1 MALVKKV
8 QFAQKGKKI
17 EYKGIG
23 SYDAEQLYKE
33 LITQSKA
40 NYNFTNEQ
48 FNQLLE
54 AVKNGAITKKE
65 DGNWIVDNA
74 ALSNIRES
82 GSGQQTPS
90 GKESGWGYETYDG
103 NKAKSYGIFTSKG
116 TKELRET
123 DAQLGDLYA
132 FLDKAFSKVMDK
144 ENEKER
150 AEKAKKE
157 AAEEPKKEVPATKTA
172 YNGENY
178 IGSILQTYYGNN
190 PKWKESLS
198 RSTSPKKALVE
209 ALDTIAIP
217 NASKF
222 YSNTDFT
229 NLYATEQDFINA
241 LTKLK
246 EAIDKDQN
254 AAHLWD
260 RLGFGDLTTYLP
272 NKKGV
277 KPEGGQNK
285 QGEVQDTDFVSFLS
299 DTYAYPSWEGYIP
312 IYNPD
317 YISQIKLDK
326 ANPSLINKY
335 IKNNFLTIDDSITGL
350 NNNQSTSELLQ
361 LLYGYA
367 YKAFSNKQD
376 PVITNKGNTWETS
389 TYIVPYTFDVN
400 TGTFLEITPSTGR
413 IAKNSIKA
421 LPENHDLRQE
431 YYNHWLKNIKDKE
444 YTPIEQWSI
453 TPPRYLN
460 YNIPSNKQGGVIK
473 MQYGSKFFDNI
484 ITKQQEYTLQAIEK
498 AKQEKQKEEEER
510 TEQFR
515 TGKTVLSNVLPKPL
529 MERSDEGAKNA
540 SKVIGAPWAP
550 AHVDESLLNEAQN
563 VELSG
568 DDIWLLTNTATDLAS
583 TLASFIPGY
592 GTVASAGLGVGSSVS
607 QLTYDLTHDEN
618 KLSAFGN
625 FLLNTSLD
633 LVGLLPYLGATGKAI
648 KIANNIRGS
657 KNLVRALQVLGAVN
671 VGPAFV
677 QSFNQLIDDP
687 SKLTVDDWRMLGGG
701 LNLIG
706 GIVNSNTTLK
716 QYKRG
721 ATPDGAVVETTQG
734 RKVVLNQDQLE
745 QVIGAGK
752 DAKTR
757 TETWEKQNAKLREIT
772 GAKESDGL
780 DVPFNKGYTP
790 FVGREWHPIGESPV
804 VETKLKFAE
813 QFQPK
818 GFSDKAIS
826 AKMINNFVK
835 KTLTN
840 SSTPTNKQSVA
851 SVDTPTNKQPV
862 NTPTNIPDNTT
873 TNTPT
878 PKPTKNKSKNTKSG
892 SKSKKGKKLQ
902 EGGVIMMMQKGY
914 KITKDDDVKYFKTK
928 AERDWWL
935 KNHDPEKQ
943 YTTDDNEYDLPQ
955 GIEYFNST
963 YVANNR
969 QFNNYEDAARHGEVS
984 EDTINQTKLW
994 DTSDNWKEGSTN
1006 WGNTV
1011 SNSNANANYHKDKK
1025 QEAIQAQEDSVYKD
1039 FDNLL
1044 KRFQSNEAL
1053 TDNEKT
1059 TLLNWFSTQAD
1070 IIYKNNKDKA
1080 ARNNQVFN
1088 EAKAQP
1094 YFININEKSLD
1105 KLKEGAVQL
1114 ALQQRQDNILGQHHH
1129 NPGYADI
1136 PEVTENYILNDDGT
1150 YKLVGEDF
1158 NADLYTPVAQGVR
1171 SHSADTNYVSNY
1183 YKKHTAEKQE
1193 DQGDQGG
1200 EKYEGRSSID
1210 EKSLKPEGDTTDQ
1223 GIREDKLIGLN
1234 RLFGTLAANNL
1245 ARQYDKKVRVANK
1258 DFKYEQELLEGNYHA
1273 RKHAELATAKLNSI
1287 ANNRFTNDAA
1297 LQLAGNLS
1305 ATNQGQ
1311 AYNLQASQADS
1322 QRFFDTRH
1330 RIVDTINKNMLYNTQ
1345 VADFNRSMNV
1355 DLYNYLTRSKR
1366 DLILNQAKAID
1377 NFAMQEQQEAAN
1389 AYAQTR
1395 QMDLQRNAQLME
1407 TELDAIN
1414 NQYMLRLD
1422 NIEKNKDKYSPEEY
1436 EKAIRDLDTW
1446 KRAQQAAILD
1456 NLSKNN
1462 RNILS
1467 YKPLVYTKSKTYG
1480 RKGIYLTP
1488 DGREVTYDKNGTPVY
1503 YEEGMPIY
1511 DKDGVQYKKA
1521 GGTIKRIHKKGG
1533 SLSANQKFILENSK
1547 DFNKALRDSLK
1558 EFYKNIRESNKKKRT

>member
-17 EYKGIG
+17 EYKGKG
-23 SYDAEQLYKE
+23 SYDAEQLYEE
-33 LITQSKA
+33 LTNQSKV
-40 NYNFTNEQ
+40 NYNFTKEQ
-48 FNQLLE
+48 FNQLLD
-54 AVKNGAITKKE
+54 AVKNGAIFKDEYGDWNVYNT
-65 DGNWIVDNA
+65 
-74 ALSNIRES
+74 ALSNVRES

-90 GKESGWGYETYDG
+90 GKESGWGYETYDR

-144 ENEKER
+144 EKEKER

-157 AAEEPKKEVPATKTA
+157 ATEEPKKEVPVTKTA

-190 PKWKESLS
+190 PKWKEALS
-198 RSTSPKKALVE
+198 RATSPKKALVE
-209 ALDTIAIP
+209 ALTTIAIP

-222 YSNTDFT
+222 YNTTDFT
-229 NLYATEQDFINA
+229 NLYTTEQDFINA

-246 EAIDKDQN
+246 EAIDKDQD

-260 RLGFGDLTTYLP
+260 RLGFGDLATYLP
-272 NKKGV
+272 EKKEI
-277 KPEGGQNK
+277 KPEGGQGD
-285 QGEVQDTDFVSFLS
+285 QGKKQDTNFASFLS
-299 DTYAYPSWEGYIP
+299 DTYTYPSWEGQIP

-335 IKNNFLTIDDSITGL
+335 VKNSFLNIDDSITGL

-361 LLYGYA
+361 LLYSYA

-431 YYNHWLKNIKDKE
+431 YYNYWLTNIKDKE
-444 YTPIEQWSI
+444 YTPIQKWTI
-453 TPPRYLN
+453 TPPQYLN

-540 SKVIGAPWAP
+540 SKIIGAPWAP

-563 VELSG
+563 VKLSG

-592 GTVASAGLGVGSSVS
+592 GTVASAGLGVGSSIS
-607 QLTYDLTHDEN
+607 QLTYDLANNEN

-648 KIANNIRGS
+648 KIANNIRNS

-687 SKLTVDDWRMLGGG
+687 SKLTVDDWRVLGGG

-721 ATPDGAVVETTQG
+721 AVQDGAIVETTQG

-745 QVIGAGK
+745 QVKDAGK

-790 FVGREWHPIGESPV
+790 FIGREWHPIGESPV
-804 VETKLKFAE
+804 VETKLKFLE

-818 GFSDKAIS
+818 GWNDKAVS
-826 AKMINNFVK
+826 AKRINAYVK
-835 KTLTN
+835 KVLAGN
-840 SSTPTNKQSVA
+840 S
-851 SVDTPTNKQPV
+851 
-862 NTPTNIPDNTT
+862 NTT
-873 TNTPT
+873 SNNTTSTGTSNTTSTATNT
-878 PKPTKNKSKNTKSG
+878 SSASGVSNTTVDNATGGVVLK
-892 SKSKKGKKLQ
+892 
-902 EGGVIMMMQKGY
+902 EGGIIKMQGGNKMGY
-914 KITKDDDVKYFKTK
+914 KISKGDTTLYFKTR
-928 AERDWWL
+928 AERDFWL
-935 KNHDPEKQ
+935 KNNDLTRQ
-943 YTTDDNEYDLPQ
+943 FTTDDEQYQLPDNQ
-955 GIEYFNST
+955 DYYNST

-994 DTSDNWKEGSTN
+994 DTSEKWKEGSTN

-1011 SNSNANANYHKDKK
+1011 SNSNANANYYKGKE
-1025 QEAIQAQEDSVYKD
+1025 QEAKQAQEDPVYKA
-1039 FDNLL
+1039 FNNLL
-1044 KRFQSNEAL
+1044 KRFKAGETL
-1053 TDNEKT
+1053 TDNEGNV
-1059 TLLNWFSTQAD
+1059 LLNWFSTQAD
-1070 IIYKNNKDKA
+1070 IIQKNKGS
-1080 ARNNQVFN
+1080 
-1088 EAKAQP
+1088 QP
-1094 YFININEKSLD
+1094 YFIKD
-1105 KLKEGAVQL
+1105 KEWTLKNLTPNAVTL
-1114 ALQQRQDNILGQHHH
+1114 ALQQRQDNVLGQHHH
-1129 NPGYADI
+1129 NPGYAAI

-1150 YKLVGEDF
+1150 YELAGEDF
-1158 NADLYTPVAQGVR
+1158 NADLYTPVAQGVK
-1171 SHSADTNYVSNY
+1171 SHSADTNYVLNY
-1183 YKKHTAEKQE
+1183 YKKPTTEKQ
-1193 DQGDQGG
+1193 GDKGG
-1200 EKYEGRSSID
+1200 KEYEGRSSIN
-1210 EKSLKPEGDTTDQ
+1210 EKSLKPEGDNTDQ
-1223 GIREDKLIGLN
+1223 GIREDKLIGTG

-1245 ARQYDKKVRVANK
+1245 AHQYDKNLRVANK

-1311 AYNLQASQADS
+1311 AYNLQAAQADS
-1322 QRFFDTRH
+1322 QRFYDSRH

-1345 VADFNRSMNV
+1345 VADYNRAMNV
-1355 DLYNYLTRSKR
+1355 DLWNYAQKSQR
-1366 DLILNQAKAID
+1366 DLWLNQAKAVD
-1377 NFAMQEQQEAAN
+1377 NFLMQEQQEAAN

-1395 QMDLQRNAQLME
+1395 QMDLQRNSQLME

-1414 NQYMLRLD
+1414 NQYLLRLD
-1422 NIEKNKDKYSPEEY
+1422 SIEKNKDKYSPEEY
-1436 EKAIRDLDTW
+1436 EKAIKSLDTW
-1446 KRAQQAAILD
+1446 KRDQQATILD
-1456 NLSKNN
+1456 TLSKNN

-1488 DGREVTYDKNGTPVY
+1488 DGREVTYDKNGIPVY

-1533 SLSANQKFILENSK
+1533 SLSANQKFILESSK

>member
-17 EYKGIG
+17 EYKGKG
-23 SYDAEQLYKE
+23 SYDAEQLYEE
-33 LITQSKA
+33 LTNQSKV
-40 NYNFTNEQ
+40 NYNFTKEQ
-48 FNQLLE
+48 FNQLLD
-54 AVKNGAITKKE
+54 AVKNGAIFKDEYGDWNVYNT
-65 DGNWIVDNA
+65 
-74 ALSNIRES
+74 ALSNVRES

-90 GKESGWGYETYDG
+90 GKESGWGYETYDR

-144 ENEKER
+144 EKEKER
-150 AEKAKKE
+150 AEKAKRE
-157 AAEEPKKEVPATKTA
+157 AAEEPKKEVPVTKTA

-209 ALDTIAIP
+209 ALSTIAIP

-246 EAIDKDQN
+246 EAIDKDQD

-260 RLGFGDLTTYLP
+260 RLGFGDLATYLP
-272 NKKGV
+272 EKKEI
-277 KPEGGQNK
+277 KPEGGQGD
-285 QGEVQDTDFVSFLS
+285 QGKKQDTNFASFLS
-299 DTYAYPSWEGYIP
+299 DTYTYPSWEGQIP

-335 IKNNFLTIDDSITGL
+335 VKNSFLNIDDSITGL

-361 LLYGYA
+361 LLYSYA
-367 YKAFSNKQD
+367 YKAFSNKQN

-431 YYNHWLKNIKDKE
+431 YYNYWLNNIKDKE
-444 YTPIEQWSI
+444 YTPIQKWTI
-453 TPPRYLN
+453 TPPQYLN

-540 SKVIGAPWAP
+540 SKIIGAPWAP

-563 VELSG
+563 VKLSG

-592 GTVASAGLGVGSSVS
+592 GTVASAGLGVGSSIS
-607 QLTYDLTHDEN
+607 QLTYDLANNEN

-625 FLLNTSLD
+625 FFLNTSLD

-648 KIANNIRGS
+648 KIANNIRNS

-687 SKLTVDDWRMLGGG
+687 SKLTVDDWRVLGGG

-780 DVPFNKGYTP
+780 DVPFNRGYTP
-790 FVGREWHPIGESPV
+790 FIGREWHPFGESPV
-804 VETKLKFAE
+804 VETKLKFLE

-818 GFSDKAIS
+818 GWNDKAVS
-826 AKMINNFVK
+826 AKRMNAYAK
-835 KTLTN
+835 KVLLGD
-840 SSTPTNKQSVA
+840 S
-851 SVDTPTNKQPV
+851 
-862 NTPTNIPDNTT
+862 NTT
-873 TNTPT
+873 SNNTTSTGTSNTTSTSTNT
-878 PKPTKNKSKNTKSG
+878 SSASGVSNTTVDNATG
-892 SKSKKGKKLQ
+892 SVVLK
-902 EGGVIMMMQKGY
+902 EGGIIKMQGGNKMGY
-914 KITKDDDVKYFKTK
+914 KISKGDTTLYFKTR
-928 AERDWWL
+928 AERDFWL
-935 KNHDPEKQ
+935 KNNDLTRQ
-943 YTTDDNEYDLPQ
+943 FTTDDEQYQLPDNQ
-955 GIEYFNST
+955 DYYNST

-994 DTSDNWKEGSTN
+994 DTSDKWKEDSAN

-1025 QEAIQAQEDSVYKD
+1025 QEAVQAQEDSVYKD
-1039 FDNLL
+1039 FNNLL
-1044 KRFQSNEAL
+1044 KRFKAEETL
-1053 TDNEKT
+1053 TDNEGNV
-1059 TLLNWFSTQAD
+1059 LLNWFSTQAD
-1070 IIYKNNKDKA
+1070 IIQKNKGS
-1080 ARNNQVFN
+1080 
-1088 EAKAQP
+1088 QP
-1094 YFININEKSLD
+1094 YFIKD
-1105 KLKEGAVQL
+1105 KEWTLKNLTPNAITL
-1114 ALQQRQDNILGQHHH
+1114 ALQQRQDNVLGQHHH
-1129 NPGYADI
+1129 NPSYADI

-1150 YKLVGEDF
+1150 YELAGDDF
-1158 NADLYTPVAQGVR
+1158 NADLYTPVAQGVK
-1171 SHSADTNYVSNY
+1171 SHSADTNYTSNY
-1183 YKKHTAEKQE
+1183 YKKTVETPTTEKR
-1193 DQGDQGG
+1193 
-1200 EKYEGRSSID
+1200 EGRSSINEQD
-1210 EKSLKPEGDTTDQ
+1210 LKPEGNNTDY
-1223 GIREDKLIGLN
+1223 GIRQDKLIGLS
-1234 RLFGTLAANNL
+1234 RLAGTLAANSL
-1245 ARQYDKKVRVANK
+1245 AAKQDRKVKVPQK
-1258 DFKYEQELLEGNYHA
+1258 DFIHRQELLEGNYQA
-1273 RKHAELATAKLNSI
+1273 RKQGELSAAEIQSKAG
-1287 ANNRFTNDAA
+1287 NRFTSDAS

-1311 AYNLQASQADS
+1311 AYNLQAAQADS

-1330 RIVDTINKNMLYNTQ
+1330 RIVDINNQDLLYNTQ
-1345 VADFNRSMNV
+1345 ADDYNRSMNT
-1355 DLYNYLTRSKR
+1355 DLHNYLTRSRR
-1366 DLILNQAKAID
+1366 DEILNQAKVID
-1377 NFAMQEQQEAAN
+1377 NFLMQEQQEAAN

-1395 QMDLQRNAQLME
+1395 QMDLQRNSQLME

-1414 NQYMLRLD
+1414 NQYLLRLD
-1422 NIEKNKDKYSPEEY
+1422 SIEKNKDKYSPEEY
-1436 EKAIRDLDTW
+1436 EKAIKSLDTW
-1446 KRAQQAAILD
+1446 KRDQQATILD
-1456 NLSKNN
+1456 TLSKNN

-1467 YKPLVYTKSKTYG
+1467 YRPLVYTKSKTYG

-1503 YEEGMPIY
+1503 YEKGMPIY
-1511 DKDGVQYKKA
+1511 DKDGVQYEKA

-1533 SLSANQKFILENSK
+1533 SLSANQKFILESSK

>member
-17 EYKGIG
+17 EYKGKG
-23 SYDAEQLYKE
+23 SYDAEQLYEE
-33 LITQSKA
+33 LTNQSKV
-40 NYNFTNEQ
+40 NYNFTKEQ
-48 FNQLLE
+48 FNQLLD
-54 AVKNGAITKKE
+54 AVKNGAIFKDEYGDWNVYNT
-65 DGNWIVDNA
+65 
-74 ALSNIRES
+74 ALSNVRES

-90 GKESGWGYETYDG
+90 GKESGWGYETYDR

-144 ENEKER
+144 EKEKER

-157 AAEEPKKEVPATKTA
+157 ATEEPKKEVPVTKTA

-190 PKWKESLS
+190 PKWKEALS
-198 RSTSPKKALVE
+198 RATSPKKALVE
-209 ALDTIAIP
+209 ALTTIAIP

-222 YSNTDFT
+222 YNTTDFT
-229 NLYATEQDFINA
+229 NLYTTEQDFINA

-246 EAIDKDQN
+246 EAIDKDQD

-260 RLGFGDLTTYLP
+260 RLGFGDLATYLP
-272 NKKGV
+272 EKKEI
-277 KPEGGQNK
+277 KPEGGQGD
-285 QGEVQDTDFVSFLS
+285 QGKKQDTNFASFLS
-299 DTYAYPSWEGYIP
+299 DTYTYPSWEGQIP

-335 IKNNFLTIDDSITGL
+335 VKNSFLNIDDSITGL

-361 LLYGYA
+361 LLYSYA

-431 YYNHWLKNIKDKE
+431 YYNYWLTNIKDKE
-444 YTPIEQWSI
+444 YTPIQKWTI
-453 TPPRYLN
+453 TPPQYLN

-540 SKVIGAPWAP
+540 SKIIGAPWAP

-563 VELSG
+563 VKLSG

-592 GTVASAGLGVGSSVS
+592 GTVASAGLGVGSSIS
-607 QLTYDLTHDEN
+607 QLTYDLANNEN

-648 KIANNIRGS
+648 KIANNIRNS

-687 SKLTVDDWRMLGGG
+687 SKLTVDDWRVLGGG

-721 ATPDGAVVETTQG
+721 AVQDGAIVETTQG

-745 QVIGAGK
+745 QVKDAGK

-790 FVGREWHPIGESPV
+790 FIGREWHPIGESPV
-804 VETKLKFAE
+804 VETKLKFLE

-818 GFSDKAIS
+818 GWNDKAVS
-826 AKMINNFVK
+826 AKRINAYVK
-835 KTLTN
+835 KVLAGN
-840 SSTPTNKQSVA
+840 S
-851 SVDTPTNKQPV
+851 
-862 NTPTNIPDNTT
+862 NTT
-873 TNTPT
+873 SNNTTSTGTSNTTSTATNT
-878 PKPTKNKSKNTKSG
+878 SSASGVSNTTVDNATGGVVLK
-892 SKSKKGKKLQ
+892 
-902 EGGVIMMMQKGY
+902 EGGIIKMQGGNKMGY
-914 KITKDDDVKYFKTK
+914 KISKGDTTLYFKTR
-928 AERDWWL
+928 AERDFWL
-935 KNHDPEKQ
+935 KNNDLTRQ
-943 YTTDDNEYDLPQ
+943 FTTDDEQYQLPDNQ
-955 GIEYFNST
+955 DYYNST

-994 DTSDNWKEGSTN
+994 DTSEKWKEGSTN

-1011 SNSNANANYHKDKK
+1011 SNSNANANYYKGKE
-1025 QEAIQAQEDSVYKD
+1025 QEAKQAQEDPVYKA
-1039 FDNLL
+1039 FNNLL
-1044 KRFQSNEAL
+1044 KRFKAGETL
-1053 TDNEKT
+1053 TDNEGNV
-1059 TLLNWFSTQAD
+1059 LLNWFSTQAD
-1070 IIYKNNKDKA
+1070 IIQKNKGS
-1080 ARNNQVFN
+1080 
-1088 EAKAQP
+1088 QP
-1094 YFININEKSLD
+1094 YFIKD
-1105 KLKEGAVQL
+1105 KEWTLKNLTPNAVTL
-1114 ALQQRQDNILGQHHH
+1114 ALQQRQDNVLGQHHH
-1129 NPGYADI
+1129 NPGYAAI

-1150 YKLVGEDF
+1150 YELAGEDF
-1158 NADLYTPVAQGVR
+1158 NADLYTPVAQGVK
-1171 SHSADTNYVSNY
+1171 SHSADTNYVLNY
-1183 YKKHTAEKQE
+1183 YKKPTTEKQ
-1193 DQGDQGG
+1193 GDKGG
-1200 EKYEGRSSID
+1200 KEYEGRSSID
-1210 EKSLKPEGDTTDQ
+1210 EKSLKPEGDNTDQ
-1223 GIREDKLIGLN
+1223 GIREDKLIGTG

-1245 ARQYDKKVRVANK
+1245 AHQYDKNLRVANK

-1305 ATNQGQ
+1305 ATTQGQ
-1311 AYNLQASQADS
+1311 LNNLQAAQADS

-1345 VADFNRSMNV
+1345 VADYNRAMNV
-1355 DLYNYLTRSKR
+1355 DLWNYAQRSQR
-1366 DLILNQAKAID
+1366 DLVFNQAKAVD
-1377 NFAMQEQQEAAN
+1377 NFLMQEQQEAAN

-1395 QMDLQRNAQLME
+1395 QMDLQRNSQLME

-1414 NQYMLRLD
+1414 NQYLLRL
-1422 NIEKNKDKYSPEEY
+1422 NSIEKNKDKYSPEEY
-1436 EKAIRDLDTW
+1436 EKAIKSLDTW
-1446 KRAQQAAILD
+1446 KRDQQATILD
-1456 NLSKNN
+1456 TLSKNN

-1488 DGREVTYDKNGTPVY
+1488 DGREVTYDKNGIPVY

-1533 SLSANQKFILENSK
+1533 SLSANQKFILESSK

>member
-65 DGNWIVDNA
+65 DGNWLIDNA

-103 NKAKSYGIFTSKG
+103 NKAKSHGIFTSKG

-132 FLDKAFSKVMDK
+132 FLDKAFSKVIDK
-144 ENEKER
+144 EKEKER

-157 AAEEPKKEVPATKTA
+157 VIEEPKKEIPVTKTA

-178 IGSILQTYYGNN
+178 ISSILQTYYGNN

-222 YSNTDFT
+222 YSITDFT

-246 EAIDKDQN
+246 EAIDKDQD

-260 RLGFGDLTTYLP
+260 RLGFGDLATYLP
-272 NKKGV
+272 NNKKGV
-277 KPEGGQNK
+277 KPEGSQGE
-285 QGEVQDTDFVSFLS
+285 QGEVQDVDFASFLT
-299 DTYAYPSWEGYIP
+299 DTYTYPSWEGQIP

-326 ANPSLINKY
+326 ANPNYLKNY
-335 IKNNFLTIDDSITGL
+335 IKNNFLTVDNSITGL

-361 LLYGYA
+361 LLYSYA
-367 YKAFSNKQD
+367 YKAFSNQQD

-389 TYIVPYTFDVN
+389 TYIVPYTFDIN

-413 IAKNSIKA
+413 IAKNSIKE

-431 YYNHWLKNIKDKE
+431 YYNYWLSNIKDKE

-453 TPPRYLN
+453 TPPQYLN

-484 ITKQQEYTLQAIEK
+484 ITKQQEYTIQAIEK
-498 AKQEKQKEEEER
+498 AKQQKEQEDAER

-550 AHVDESLLNEAQN
+550 AQIDESLLNEAQN
-563 VELSG
+563 VKLS
-568 DDIWLLTNTATDLAS
+568 DDDKWLLTNTATDLAS

-657 KNLVRALQVLGAVN
+657 KNLVRTLQVLGAVN

-687 SKLTVDDWRMLGGG
+687 SKLTVDDWRILGGG

-721 ATPDGAVVETTQG
+721 ATPDGVVVETTQG
-734 RKVVLNQDQLE
+734 RKVTLNQDQVD
-745 QVIGAGK
+745 QITNASQN
-752 DAKTR
+752 AKTR
-757 TETWEKQNAKLREIT
+757 TQAWEQQNAKFRELT
-772 GAKESDGL
+772 GTDASDGL

-790 FVGREWHPIGESPV
+790 FVGKEWHPIGESPV
-804 VETKLKFAE
+804 VETKLKFTE
-813 QFQPK
+813 QFEPK
-818 GFSDKAIS
+818 GWNDKAIS
-826 AKMINNFVK
+826 AKMINDFIN
-835 KTLTN
+835 KTLNTT
-840 SSTPTNKQSVA
+840 STPTNKPSVT

-862 NTPTNIPDNTT
+862 EPVNTPTNTPDNSTT
-873 TNTPT
+873 KTTT
-878 PKPTKNKSKNTKSG
+878 PKPTKNTPKNTKKG

-902 EGGVIMMMQKGY
+902 EGGIIMMLQNGY
-914 KITKDDDVKYFKTK
+914 KITKGEDVIYFKTK

-955 GIEYFNST
+955 DIEYHNST

-969 QFNNYEDAARHGEVS
+969 QFNSYEDAARHGEVS
-984 EDTINQTKLW
+984 EGTINQTKLW
-994 DTSDNWKEGSTN
+994 DTSDKWQEGSTN

-1011 SNSNANANYHKDKK
+1011 SNSNANANYFKDKE
-1025 QEAIQAQEDSVYKD
+1025 QEAKQAQNDSVYKD

-1044 KRFQSNEAL
+1044 KRFQSNESL

-1059 TLLNWFSTQAD
+1059 TLLNWFNTQAD
-1070 IIYKNNKDKA
+1070 IIYKNKGS
-1080 ARNNQVFN
+1080 
-1088 EAKAQP
+1088 QP
-1094 YFININEKSLD
+1094 YFINNIRSLD
-1105 KLKEGAVQL
+1105 KLTPNAIKL

-1136 PEVTENYILNDDGT
+1136 PEVTENYVLNDDGT
-1150 YKLVGEDF
+1150 YELAGEDF
-1158 NADLYTPVAQGVR
+1158 NADLYTPVAQGVK
-1171 SHSADTNYVSNY
+1171 SHSADTNYTSNY
-1183 YKKHTAEKQE
+1183 YKKTVETPATEKR
-1193 DQGDQGG
+1193 
-1200 EKYEGRSSID
+1200 EGRSSINEQD
-1210 EKSLKPEGDTTDQ
+1210 LKPEGDNTDY
-1223 GIREDKLIGLN
+1223 GIRQDKLIGLS

-1245 ARQYDKKVRVANK
+1245 AHQYDKKLRVANK

-1311 AYNLQASQADS
+1311 AYNLQAAQVDS

-1345 VADFNRSMNV
+1345 VADYNRAMNV
-1355 DLYNYLTRSKR
+1355 DVYNYLTRSKR
-1366 DLILNQAKAID
+1366 DLALNQAKAVD
-1377 NFAMQEQQEAAN
+1377 NFLMQEQQEAAN

-1395 QMDLQRNAQLME
+1395 QMDLQRNTQLME

-1414 NQYMLRLD
+1414 NQYLLRLD
-1422 NIEKNKDKYSPEEY
+1422 SIEKNKDKYTPEEY
-1436 EKAIRDLDTW
+1436 EKAIKTLDTW
-1446 KRAQQAAILD
+1446 KREQQAKILD

-1480 RKGIYLTP
+1480 RKGIYLTS
-1488 DGREVTYDKNGTPVY
+1488 DGREVTYTKNGTPVY

-1511 DKDGVQYKKA
+1511 DKDDVQYKKA

-1533 SLSANQKFILENSK
+1533 SLSANQKFILESSK

>member
-8 QFAQKGKKI
+8 QFAQKGNKI

-33 LITQSKA
+33 LTNQSKV
-40 NYNFTNEQ
+40 NYNFTKEQ
-48 FNQLLE
+48 FNQLLD
-54 AVKNGAITKKE
+54 AVKNGAIFKDE
-65 DGNWIVDNA
+65 YGDWNVYNA
-74 ALSNIRES
+74 ALSNVRES

-103 NKAKSYGIFTSKG
+103 NKAKNYGIFTSKG

-144 ENEKER
+144 EKEKER
-150 AEKAKKE
+150 VEKAKKE
-157 AAEEPKKEVPATKTA
+157 AAEEPKKEVPVTKTA

-190 PKWKESLS
+190 PKWKEALS
-198 RSTSPKKALVE
+198 RSNSPKKALVE
-209 ALDTIAIP
+209 ALGTIAIP

-222 YSNTDFT
+222 YSTTDFT

-246 EAIDKDQN
+246 EAINKDQD

-260 RLGFGDLTTYLP
+260 RLGFGDLATYLP
-272 NKKGV
+272 EKKIKTGN
-277 KPEGGQNK
+277 GQNGQQSNS
-285 QGEVQDTDFVSFLS
+285 QGSKQDTTFTSFLT
-299 DTYAYPSWEGYIP
+299 DTYTYPSWEGYIP
-312 IYNPD
+312 SYKAD

-326 ANPSLINKY
+326 ADPSLINQY
-335 IKNNFLTIDDSITGL
+335 IKSNFLTIDNNITGL

-389 TYIVPYTFDVN
+389 TYIVPYTFDIN

-413 IAKNSIKA
+413 IAKNSVKA

-431 YYNHWLKNIKDKE
+431 YYSYWLNNIKDKE
-444 YTPIEQWSI
+444 YTPIQQWSI
-453 TPPRYLN
+453 APPRYLN

-473 MQYGSKFFDNI
+473 MQGGSKFFNDI
-484 ITKQQEYTLQAIEK
+484 ITKQQEYTTQAIDK
-498 AKQEKQKEEEER
+498 AKQEKQKEDEDR
-510 TEQFR
+510 ANQFR
-515 TGKTVLSNVLPKPL
+515 TGKTVLSNILPKPM

-540 SKVIGAPWAP
+540 SKVIGAPWSP
-550 AHVDESLLNEAQN
+550 AQVDESLLNEAQN
-563 VELSG
+563 VKLSG

-607 QLTYDLTHDEN
+607 QLTYDLANNEN

-648 KIANNIRGS
+648 KIANNIRNS

-687 SKLTVDDWRMLGGG
+687 SKLTVDDWRVLGGG

-734 RKVVLNQDQLE
+734 RKVTLNQNELE
-745 QVIGAGK
+745 QVKDAGQN
-752 DAKTR
+752 AKTR

-790 FVGREWHPIGESPV
+790 FIGREWHPIGESPV
-804 VETKLKFAE
+804 VETKLKFLE

-818 GFSDKAIS
+818 GWNDKAVS
-826 AKMINNFVK
+826 AKRINAYVK
-835 KTLTN
+835 KVLLSDSNTTPN
-840 SSTPTNKQSVA
+840 NTTSTGTS
-851 SVDTPTNKQPV
+851 
-862 NTPTNIPDNTT
+862 NTTSTT
-873 TNTPT
+873 TNT
-878 PKPTKNKSKNTKSG
+878 SSASGVSNTTVDDATVVVVLK
-892 SKSKKGKKLQ
+892 

-914 KITKDDDVKYFKTK
+914 KVTKDEDIKYFKTK

-935 KNHDPEKQ
+935 KKYDPEKQ

-955 GIEYFNST
+955 GTEYFNST

-969 QFNNYEDAARHGEVS
+969 QFSNYKDAARHGEVS
-984 EDTINQTKLW
+984 EGTINQTKLW
-994 DTSDNWKEGSTN
+994 DTSDKWKENSAN

-1025 QEAIQAQEDSVYKD
+1025 QEAIQAQEDPVYKA
-1039 FDNLL
+1039 FNNLL
-1044 KRFQSNEAL
+1044 KRFKAGETL
-1053 TDNEKT
+1053 TDNESNV
-1059 TLLNWFSTQAD
+1059 LLNWFSTQAD
-1070 IIYKNNKDKA
+1070 IINKNKGY
-1080 ARNNQVFN
+1080 
-1088 EAKAQP
+1088 QP
-1094 YFININEKSLD
+1094 YFIKD
-1105 KLKEGAVQL
+1105 KEWTLKNLTPNAITL
-1114 ALQQRQDNILGQHHH
+1114 ALQQRQDDILGQHHH
-1129 NPGYADI
+1129 NPGYAAI
-1136 PEVTENYILNDDGT
+1136 SEVTENYILNDDGSYT
-1150 YKLVGEDF
+1150 LAGDDF
-1158 NADLYTPVAQGVR
+1158 NADLYTPVAQGVK

-1183 YKKHTAEKQE
+1183 YKKTVEAPSTEKR
-1193 DQGDQGG
+1193 
-1200 EKYEGRSSID
+1200 EGRSSINEQD
-1210 EKSLKPEGDTTDQ
+1210 LKPEGNNTDY
-1223 GIREDKLIGLN
+1223 GIREDKLIGLS
-1234 RLFGTLAANNL
+1234 RLAGTLAANSL
-1245 ARQYDKKVRVANK
+1245 AAKQDRKVKVPQK
-1258 DFKYEQELLEGNYHA
+1258 DFIHRQELLEGNYQA
-1273 RKHAELATAKLNSI
+1273 RKQGELSAAEIQSKAG
-1287 ANNRFTNDAA
+1287 NRFTNDAS

-1311 AYNLQASQADS
+1311 AYNLQAAQADS

-1330 RIVDTINKNMLYNTQ
+1330 RIVDLNNQDLLYNTQ
-1345 VADFNRSMNV
+1345 AADYNRSMNV
-1355 DLYNYLTRSKR
+1355 DLHNYLTRSRR
-1366 DLILNQAKAID
+1366 DEILNQAKVID
-1377 NFAMQEQQEAAN
+1377 NFLMQEQQEAAN

-1395 QMDLQRNAQLME
+1395 QMDLQRNSQLME

-1414 NQYMLRLD
+1414 NQYLLRLD
-1422 NIEKNKDKYSPEEY
+1422 SIENNKDKYSAEEY
-1436 EKAIRDLDTW
+1436 AKAIRDLDTW
-1446 KRAQQAAILD
+1446 KRTQQATILD
-1456 NLSKNN
+1456 TLSKNN

-1467 YKPLVYTKSKTYG
+1467 YRPLVYTKSKTYG

-1488 DGREVTYDKNGTPVY
+1488 DGREVTYDANGTPVY

-1521 GGTIKRIHKKGG
+1521 GGAIKRFNKKGG
-1533 SLSANQKFILENSK
+1533 SLSANQKFILESSK